1 MPQSRGV
8 SVNYHADRL
17 EIPQTIDSEQAL
29 LGAILHNA
37 EALDAARDH
46 VEPDDFHEELHRLIF
61 QAMCERRD
69 QGEVID
75 AHLVRLVIGD
85 RDLGGV
91 TVGQY
96 LARLHAEATTVMNAR
111 DYAKAIRNAALM
123 RKLLSVSQDAIA
135 AMSVGMVINPSR
147 YASEMIEYLDQ
158 IATATRPQS
167 LRQVTM
173 GEAVRGVLE
182 RVERARNGENMRG
195 TTLGLPSLDRMT
207 LGAHAGDL
215 IILAGRPGMG
225 KTTKALHIAM
235 SAAKSGEGC
244 AFISLEMTAQ
254 QLGERAVACAAY
266 SPYRDPLPYTE
277 IRLGANLTAEQ
288 FQRLQD
294 AQDAVDHLPLWIE
307 QEPGLTVSQIAARAR
322 QLKARAERRGQKLSI
337 VVVDHLGLVRASKRY
352 AGNRVQEISEITAA
366 LKVLAKELEV
376 AVVALCQ
383 LNRGVEGRNDKRP
396 QLMDLRDSGSI
407 EQDADMVIGLFRP
420 AYYLENKADLTSE
433 EHVLL
438 ERMRHEL
445 EVIVLKQRQGPTGTV
460 QCFCD
465 IGANIVA
472 EVSN

>member
-1 MPQSRGV
+1 M
-8 SVNYHADRL
+8 NYHADRP
-17 EIPQTIDSEQAL
+17 EIPHTIDSEQAL

-37 EALDAARDH
+37 EALDAARDF
-46 VEPDDFHEELHRLIF
+46 VEPEDFHEELHRLIF
-61 QAMCERRD
+61 AAMCERRD

-111 DYAKAIRNAALM
+111 DYAKAIRNAAQM
-123 RKLLSVSQDAIA
+123 RRLLAVSQDAVA
-135 AMSVGMVINPSR
+135 AMTVGMVVNPSR
-147 YASEMIEYLDQ
+147 YASEMIESLDQ

-167 LRQVTM
+167 LRRVTV
-173 GEAVRGVLE
+173 GEAVRAVVA

-195 TTLGLPSLDRMT
+195 TTLGLPSLDKMT
-207 LGAHAGDL
+207 LGAHPGDL

-225 KTTKALHIAM
+225 KTTVALHTAM
-235 SAAKSGEGC
+235 AVARSGEGC

-254 QLGERAVACAAY
+254 QLGERAVASAAY
-266 SPYRDPLPYTE
+266 APHLEPLPYTD
-277 IRLGANLTAEQ
+277 IRLGAHLSAEQ
-288 FQRLQD
+288 LQRLVE
-294 AQDAVDHLPLWIE
+294 AQDMVDHLPLWIE
-307 QEPGLTVSQIAARAR
+307 QEPGLTVSQIAARVR
-322 QLKARAERRGQKLSI
+322 QLKARAERHGQKLSM
-337 VVVDHLGLVRASKRY
+337 VAVDHIGLVRASKRY

-366 LKVLAKELEV
+366 LKVMAKELEV

-407 EQDADMVIGLFRP
+407 EQDADVVIGLYRA
-420 AYYLENKADLTSE
+420 AYYLENKPDLTPE
-433 EHVLL
+433 EHALL
-438 ERMRHEL
+438 AGMKHEL

-465 IGANIVA
+465 IGANIVS
-472 EVSN
+472 ELSQ